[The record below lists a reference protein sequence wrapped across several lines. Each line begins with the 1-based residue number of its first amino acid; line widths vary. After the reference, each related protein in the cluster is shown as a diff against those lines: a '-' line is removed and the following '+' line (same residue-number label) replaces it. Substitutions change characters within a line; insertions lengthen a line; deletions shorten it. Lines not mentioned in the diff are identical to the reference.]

1 MTDRVFPASK
11 PPTATNGA
19 PTPTGG
25 ALPPPPSVNGNGTA
39 NQKPQIYIP
48 ANRPVYRPQTYS
60 RHHHHQTRPSCRRV
74 CCCCCF
80 WSILILLVLA
90 LMASIAATAVYVI
103 YHPRPPLFSVPSLR
117 IGRVNLTTSSDTS
130 VSHLSSFF
138 NFTLISVNPNQH
150 LTFSYDHF
158 AVAVK
163 SVKSNEM
170 LANGTVPGF
179 FSGNGNKTSFRSVIA
194 TSTSARELDPDEARR
209 LKSDLT
215 RGARVG
221 LEIEMRTKVKMQ
233 MGKLKSEGV
242 EIKVTCGGFE
252 GTVPKGKV
260 PTVAT
265 SKQTKCKSDLSV
277 KVWKCLHFATKE
289 PRFGL
294 LEREY
299 HHNIWRRSS
308 SRRRFCTAE
317 FALFP
322 PNTASSVPIS
332 RDVSL
337 GSLKTPLTSILISS
351 KERQEV
357 IIEKVVRNKRK
368 CITIVKG
375 LELFGIKL
383 SDASK
388 KLGKKFATGAS
399 VVKVPER
406 SIFFIEDG
414 KKVQAG

>member
-19 PTPTGG
+19 PTPPGG

-39 NQKPQIYIP
+39 NQKPQVYIP
-48 ANRPVYRPQTYS
+48 ANRPVYRPQPYS

-80 WSILILLVLA
+80 WSILILLILA
-90 LMASIAATAVYVI
+90 LLTSIAATAVYVI

-117 IGRVNLTTSSDTS
+117 VGRVNLTTSSDAS

-138 NFTLISVNPNQH
+138 NFTLISVNPSQH
-150 LTFSYDHF
+150 LTFSYDRF

-163 SVKSNEM
+163 TVKSNEM

-277 KVWKCLHFATKE
+277 KVWK
-289 PRFGL
+289 
-294 LEREY
+294 
-299 HHNIWRRSS
+299 W
-308 SRRRFCTAE
+308 
-317 FALFP
+317 
-322 PNTASSVPIS
+322 
-332 RDVSL
+332 SL
-337 GSLKTPLTSILISS
+337 
-351 KERQEV
+351 
-357 IIEKVVRNKRK
+357 
-368 CITIVKG
+368 
-375 LELFGIKL
+375 
-383 SDASK
+383 
-388 KLGKKFATGAS
+388 
-399 VVKVPER
+399 
-406 SIFFIEDG
+406 
-414 KKVQAG
+414 